1 MGQPPLLLENDHL
14 LLWGRWKM
22 KVGMKACL
30 GTGLLEE
37 GQGNQESGV
46 QKMV

>member
-1 MGQPPLLLENDHL
+1 
-14 LLWGRWKM
+14 M

-37 GQGNQESGV
+37 GQGNQEASV
-46 QKMV
+46 QKIV